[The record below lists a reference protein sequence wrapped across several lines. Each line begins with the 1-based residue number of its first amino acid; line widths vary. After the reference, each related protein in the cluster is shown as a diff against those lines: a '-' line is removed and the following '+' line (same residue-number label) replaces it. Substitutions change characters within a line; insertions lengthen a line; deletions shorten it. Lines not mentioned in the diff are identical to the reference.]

1 MLRAF
6 FCWIIHYLI
15 CCANS
20 FIPLFFYLIALSLFL
35 KHPFNFSEQ
44 YQEGVACSLQCNQQ
58 TMKISSSVWLQM
70 NQWKW
75 LQLRHRGS
83 QERFLPER
91 PEEANFNLEN
101 EWTRKKTWV
110 SEKVFVWKTRESQL
124 NQWKSADKEEPAGL
138 REQFGVRDPQDS
150 QNGFAFEGKEV
161 LITMDGELPEAKWK
175 HPISPLRKD

>member
-15 CCANS
+15 WCANS

-44 YQEGVACSLQCNQQ
+44 YQEGV
-58 TMKISSSVWLQM
+58 
-70 NQWKW
+70 
-75 LQLRHRGS
+75 
-83 QERFLPER
+83 
-91 PEEANFNLEN
+91 
-101 EWTRKKTWV
+101 
-110 SEKVFVWKTRESQL
+110 
-124 NQWKSADKEEPAGL
+124 GL
-138 REQFGVRDPQDS
+138 REDFDVRDPQDS

>member
-35 KHPFNFSEQ
+35 KHPLNFSEQ

-70 NQWKW
+70 NQ
-75 LQLRHRGS
+75 
-83 QERFLPER
+83 
-91 PEEANFNLEN
+91 
-101 EWTRKKTWV
+101 
-110 SEKVFVWKTRESQL
+110 
-124 NQWKSADKEEPAGL
+124 
-138 REQFGVRDPQDS
+138 
-150 QNGFAFEGKEV
+150 
-161 LITMDGELPEAKWK
+161 
-175 HPISPLRKD
+175 